1 MDNYRPTIV
10 VSEMVG
16 NRTDCGSRYQMVC
29 SLGVNEDVPERDQYD
44 GHFVQ
49 GNWHDGEFHDEHGD
63 TDGHSVGVWIKL
75 QFAQWHGEEILFQI
89 YLNIFT
95 WILFYASKVVIY

>member
-44 GHFVQ
+44 DNFVQ
-49 GNWHDGEFHDEHGD
+49 GNWHDGEFHEEHGD
-63 TDGHSVGVWIKL
+63 NNGRPVGAMITL
-75 QFAQWHGEEILFQI
+75 QFAQWQGERISFSTS
-89 YLNIFT
+89 NIF
-95 WILFYASKVVIY
+95 K